1 MSVRI
6 SAWFFSRP
14 SRFYSR
20 SSNCGFTLVEL
31 LVVIAIIGILV
42 GLLLPAVQAAR
53 EAARRM
59 SCSNNLKQIG
69 LALHNYES
77 AMRSFPPST
86 ISLGGSASQP
96 WSAQA
101 FLVPFLEGGNISAR
115 IDYSVGYHH
124 GTNKSNFLPNGVATI
139 RVPVYMCPSEPNDRP
154 RLDANGVPEHYPIN
168 YALSM
173 GLYLIYNPVNRAD
186 GGAAFAPNRR
196 NAVGGFTD
204 GLSNTIGLSEVK
216 AFTPRYHDFVAAPSI
231 PPETP
236 SEVSSAYVGGAWS
249 ANSGHT
255 EWVCGRAIHAGFTT
269 TFAPNTKVLHTVNN
283 IIYDI
288 DMTSSREG
296 RNQTDSTYGLIT
308 SRSHHT
314 GMVNAVFMDG
324 SVHGVPS
331 TIDLLTWRGLG
342 SRSGGEVIREY

>member
-1 MSVRI
+1 MSVRF
-6 SAWFFSRP
+6 SARFF
-14 SRFYSR
+14 SR

-115 IDYSVGYHH
+115 IDYSAGYHH

-139 RVPVYMCPSEPNDRP
+139 RVPVYLCPSEPNDRP

-216 AFTPRYHDFVAAPSI
+216 AFTPRYHDFVAAPAI
-231 PPETP
+231 PPVTP

-255 EWVCGRAIHAGFTT
+255 EWVCGRAIHTGFTT

-283 IIYDI
+283 ILYDI

-296 RNQTDSTYGLIT
+296 RNQTDPTYGLIT
-308 SRSHHT
+308 SRSYHT

-331 TIDLLTWRGLG
+331 TIDLLTWRSLG
-342 SRSGGEVIREY
+342 SRSGAEVIREY

>member
-1 MSVRI
+1 
-6 SAWFFSRP
+6 
-14 SRFYSR
+14 
-20 SSNCGFTLVEL
+20 
-31 LVVIAIIGILV
+31 
-42 GLLLPAVQAAR
+42 
-53 EAARRM
+53 
-59 SCSNNLKQIG
+59 
-69 LALHNYES
+69 
-77 AMRSFPPST
+77 
-86 ISLGGSASQP
+86 
-96 WSAQA
+96 
-101 FLVPFLEGGNISAR
+101 
-115 IDYSVGYHH
+115 VGYHH
-124 GTNKSNFLPNGVATI
+124 GTNKSNFLPNGVATV
-139 RVPVYMCPSEPNDRP
+139 RVPVYICPSEPNDRP

-173 GLYLIYNPVNRAD
+173 GMYLIYNPVNRAD

-216 AFTPRYHDFVAAPSI
+216 AFTPRYHDFVAAPAI
-231 PPETP
+231 PPVTP

-283 IIYDI
+283 ILYDI

-296 RNQTDSTYGLIT
+296 RNQTDPTYGLIT